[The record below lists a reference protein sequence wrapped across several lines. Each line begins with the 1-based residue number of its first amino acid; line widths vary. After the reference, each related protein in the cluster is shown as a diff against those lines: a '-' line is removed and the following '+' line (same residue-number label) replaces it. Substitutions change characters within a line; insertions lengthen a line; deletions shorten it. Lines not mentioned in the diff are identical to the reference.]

1 MRPRKPD
8 TTPPPPPAHLA
19 LGAGATHPGLL
30 ADCGA
35 CAAYH
40 AAHPEAR
47 VPAGYGGGR

>member
-1 MRPRKPD
+1 MRPHMLTLSPL
-8 TTPPPPPAHLA
+8 PPPAHLA

-47 VPAGYGGGR
+47 VPSGYGGGR